1 MLLLEVMQG
10 LAAGATFELPGEL
23 VGIGRAP
30 SNEVV
35 LDDMHVS
42 GEHARVVVDGSRVIL
57 YDLRSTNGTTV
68 VRRGE
73 RRRLA
78 GDASASDLETGDVI
92 ELGSG
97 DGVTSLRVTIADEPF
112 AAHIVSMRRLD
123 ELEPAAAKIERDPGA
138 LGKLYTAQKRI
149 VAATDLDRVLIEVA
163 DAVLFLV
170 PTATHVTLVLRD
182 DDQGTD
188 VSNDGA
194 SSHDSRPKPRPAP
207 QATAAAFVPVMTRV
221 RLPSGASGPPGGPV
235 PITRS
240 IYRRVVKER
249 AAVLAADAPSEVGDS
264 ESIMGAS
271 ILSTIGVPLWKGEE
285 IIGVLQADNRSASKP
300 PLPMGGPPSVTLNA
314 HDVELLLVL
323 AANASLAVANARLI
337 KRLTS
342 AEDRL
347 IKENSF
353 LKGREEKRRAGGSTV
368 EIIGKSEAMRRVI
381 DHLDKVVDTR
391 VTVLIEGETGTGKEL
406 IAAAVHYRSRRRDK
420 LFVAQ
425 NCAALAES
433 LLESELFGHKK
444 GSFTGAT
451 DEKKGLFE
459 IADGGT
465 LFLDEIT
472 ETPMSLQSKLLRAL
486 QEGEIRPVG
495 ATAPKHVNVRIVAAT
510 NRNLEDEVKA
520 GRFREDLYYRLKV
533 FPIRLPPLRERR
545 DDIPVLAGHFL
556 GRYAQEIGKPVGG
569 FSQQAMELMLAYN
582 WPGNVRELQN
592 EVQRLVIQLEP
603 GAFATPEL
611 LSQRIRQ
618 VEGLVVRAGTTKG
631 TLKDMMDAVE
641 KFFIIEALRDHG
653 NNKTNA
659 AKTLGITREGLH
671 KKLRQYGI

>member
-1 MLLLEVMQG
+1 MILLAVMQG
-10 LAAGATFELPGEL
+10 LAAGTTFELPGEL
-23 VGIGRAP
+23 ITIGRAP
-30 SNEVV
+30 SNELV

-42 GEHARVVVDGSRVIL
+42 GEHARIVVTGGRVVL
-57 YDLRSTNGTTV
+57 YDLRSTNGTTL
-68 VRRGE
+68 VRGGE

-78 GDASASDLETGDVI
+78 GEQSSTDLETGDVV

-138 LGKLYTAQKRI
+138 LTKLYAAQKRI
-149 VAATDLDRVLIEVA
+149 GAATDLDRVLIEVA

-182 DDQGTD
+182 DELRQDT
-188 VSNDGA
+188 
-194 SSHDSRPKPRPAP
+194 
-207 QATAAAFVPVMTRV
+207 TAAAFVPVMTRV
-221 RLPSGASGPPGGPV
+221 RLPSGVSGPPAGPV

-249 AAVLAADAPSEVGDS
+249 AAVLAADAPTEVGET

-271 ILSTIGVPLWKGEE
+271 IRSTIGVPLWKGEE
-285 IIGVLQADNRSASKP
+285 ILGVLQADNRSSEGSAP
-300 PLPMGGPPSVTLNA
+300 GTLNA
-314 HDVELLLVL
+314 QDVELLLVL

-353 LKGREEKRRAGGSTV
+353 LKGREEKRRGGGQV
-368 EIIGKSEAMRRVI
+368 EIIGKSAAMAKVI
-381 DHLDKVVDTR
+381 EHLDKVVDTR

-451 DEKKGLFE
+451 EEKKGLFE

-495 ATAPKHVNVRIVAAT
+495 ATTPKHVNVRIVAAT
-510 NRNLEDEVKA
+510 NRNLEEEVKA

-533 FPIRLPPLRERR
+533 FPIRLPSLRERR
-545 DDIPVLAGHFL
+545 EDIPLLAEHFL
-556 GRYAQEIGKPVGG
+556 ARYAAEIGKPVGG
-569 FSQQAMELMLAYN
+569 FSQQAAELMLSYN

-611 LSQRIRQ
+611 LSQRVRQ
-618 VEGLVVRAGTTKG
+618 VEGLVLRAGATRG
-631 TLKDMMDAVE
+631 TLKDMMDSVE
-641 KFFIIEALRDHG
+641 KFFLIEALREHG

-659 AKTLGITREGLH
+659 AKVLGITREGLH
-671 KKLRQYGI
+671 KKLRLFGI